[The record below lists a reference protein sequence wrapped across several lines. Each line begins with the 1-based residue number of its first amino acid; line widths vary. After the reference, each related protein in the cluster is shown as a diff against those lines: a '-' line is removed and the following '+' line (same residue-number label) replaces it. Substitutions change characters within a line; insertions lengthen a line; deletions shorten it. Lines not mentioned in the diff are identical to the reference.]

1 MHSIRN
7 GKGKW
12 VNLEAQIQQ
21 AFVNF
26 YKESQGKEL
35 LQICKVRNMII
46 DEVYEYK
53 FRTKLTNEQQS
64 LLECNFNIS
73 YVKRVLWSIPNDKA
87 PGLDA
92 LNSILIG
99 EYIAGAI
106 IDFFQTWKL
115 LKSINLTSVTLI
127 PKVRSLAHVS
137 DYRPIA

>member
-1 MHSIRN
+1 
-7 GKGKW
+7 
-12 VNLEAQIQQ
+12 
-21 AFVNF
+21 
-26 YKESQGKEL
+26 
-35 LQICKVRNMII
+35 MII